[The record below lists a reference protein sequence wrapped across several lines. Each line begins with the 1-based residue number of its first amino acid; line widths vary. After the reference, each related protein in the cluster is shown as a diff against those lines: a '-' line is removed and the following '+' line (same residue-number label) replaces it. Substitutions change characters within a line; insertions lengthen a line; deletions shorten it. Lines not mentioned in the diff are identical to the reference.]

1 MVSSDISWA
10 SPDYPF
16 EPYSGPPRNVASI
29 DNLAFDPKLQP
40 REYHI
45 SGTSSTSKILILDV
59 NIVEATGREPYRGD
73 VLIIG
78 EATILLEQFY
88 PINYTGA
95 YSKAKNQASDLPRL
109 ESSPTKMIS
118 SAILPCV
125 SSMDVDAP

>member
-1 MVSSDISWA
+1 MHCLSVHSSAMVSSGISWA

-29 DNLAFDPKLQP
+29 DNLTFDPKLQP

-45 SGTSSTSKILILDV
+45 SGTPSTSKILILDV

-78 EATILLEQFY
+78 EVTILSGKFHSHKLY
-88 PINYTGA
+88 R
-95 YSKAKNQASDLPRL
+95 DLQ
-109 ESSPTKMIS
+109 
-118 SAILPCV
+118 
-125 SSMDVDAP
+125 